1 MDPKPS
7 NPQTAEPEESNRRPS
22 GVLAAGGILDRIVE
36 TKAKQVRVIRRG
48 AEFSVNDHSAPAD
61 GKSGDCLPFAEAL
74 LRPDKINI
82 IAEIKHR
89 SPSKGIIRQDF
100 DPVAIA
106 TSYIAAGAAA
116 LSVLTE
122 EDFFGGSLTF
132 LASIRTCQPDIPLL
146 RKDFIF
152 DEVQL
157 AESKDAGADAVLLIT
172 AILDDRLL
180 IRLIDRAARL
190 GLDALVEVHTRS
202 EMERALGAGARIV
215 GVNNRDLTDFSV
227 SLDVSTELAHLAPP
241 EVTLVSESGIATG
254 REISRL
260 RASGF
265 NAFLIG
271 EHFMRAPD
279 PGLALKS
286 LVHEAVLAAPVR
298 AGKTLRTDHNKD

>member
-1 MDPKPS
+1 LNLKPS
-7 NPQTAEPEESNRRPS
+7 NPQTAEPEENNGRPS

-36 TKAKQVRVIRRG
+36 TKAKQVRAIKRG
-48 AEFSVNDHSAPAD
+48 AEFSVNDSAPTNV
-61 GKSGDCLPFAEAL
+61 KSGHSHPFAEAL
-74 LRPDKINI
+74 SRPDKINI
-82 IAEIKHR
+82 VAEIKHR
-89 SPSKGIIRQDF
+89 SPSKGVIREDF

-106 TSYIAAGAAA
+106 ASYVAAGAAA

-132 LASIRTCQPDIPLL
+132 LASIRNRQPDIPLL

-157 AESKDAGADAVLLIT
+157 AESKHAGADAVLLIT
-172 AILDDRLL
+172 AILDDYLL
-180 IRLIDRAARL
+180 RRLIDRAAGL

-202 EMERALGAGARIV
+202 EMERAIGAGARII

-227 SLDVSTELAHLAPP
+227 SLDVSTELAVLAPL
-241 EVTLVSESGIATG
+241 EITLVSESGIATG
-254 REISRL
+254 HDISRL
-260 RASGF
+260 KTSGF

-279 PGLALKS
+279 PGLALQS
-286 LVHEAVLAAPVR
+286 LVHEADASQAPVG
-298 AGKTLRTDHNKD
+298 AGKTVRTDHSKD